1 MSKQIFGPA
10 TWALLAGV
18 VVLGAIGASVP
29 SWQFMLTVALGKGVV
44 AMGVALLLRSG
55 LASFGQALYYA
66 VGAYTV
72 GLATNLLGW
81 HELAV
86 LLPAAALAGGVL
98 AFVLGFL
105 LSRYR
110 DIFFAMLT
118 LALSMI
124 VYGLLMNTVELGGS
138 DGFNVHGLT
147 LLGLGASAPGVEG
160 AADVGL
166 AGTALFAVVFVV
178 ALVCVGLVSW
188 FMRTRAGRLGP
199 AIRNNE
205 IRVEYLGTSARAN
218 IHLSYVIAGALG
230 GLGGALSSFTIGHI
244 DPDMA
249 FWTTSGDFIF
259 IAVLSGTGFAFAPFV
274 GAILLEVVR
283 SMAYQ
288 YAPNSWH
295 IVMGVIMLAIIA
307 FLPTGLTSLRLGRK
321 KAAEASGAPQA
332 SVQQQN
338 LKGVKA

>member
-1 MSKQIFGPA
+1 MSKQTFGPG
-10 TWALLAGV
+10 TWALLAAV
-18 VVLGAIGASVP
+18 VVVGAVGAGVP

-66 VGAYTV
+66 VGAYTI
-72 GLATNLLGW
+72 GLATNVLGW

-147 LLGLGASAPGVEG
+147 LLGLGAVAEG
-160 AADVGL
+160 AHGADGGL
-166 AGTALFAVVFVV
+166 AGTALFGVVFGVSLV
-178 ALVCVGLVSW
+178 ALALVAW

-199 AIRNNE
+199 AIRDNE

-259 IAVLSGTGFAFAPFV
+259 IAVLSGTGHAFAPFV

-321 KAAEASGAPQA
+321 KAAEPGGAPQA

>member
-1 MSKQIFGPA
+1 MKKQLFGPG
-10 TWALLAGV
+10 TWALLAAMAVVGV
-18 VVLGAIGASVP
+18 IGAGVHQ
-29 SWQFMLTVALGKGVV
+29 WQFLLTVALGKGVV

-81 HELAV
+81 HDLAV
-86 LLPAAALAGGVL
+86 LLPSAAAAGAVL

-124 VYGLLMNTVELGGS
+124 FYGLLMNTVELGGS

-147 LLGLGASAPGVEG
+147 LFGLGGEG
-160 AADVGL
+160 GGL
-166 AGTALFAVVFVV
+166 AGTALFAVVFVM
-178 ALVCVGLVSW
+178 ALLCIGLVSW

-199 AIRNNE
+199 AIRDNE
-205 IRVEYLGTSARAN
+205 IRVEYLGTSARTN
-218 IHLSYVIAGALG
+218 IHVSYVIAGALG
-230 GLGGALSSFTIGHI
+230 GLGGALSAFTIGHI

-259 IAVLSGTGFAFAPFV
+259 IAVLSGTGLAYAPFV
-274 GAILLEVVR
+274 GAIVLEIVR
-283 SMAYQ
+283 ALAYQ

-295 IVMGVIMLAIIA
+295 IVLGVIMLAIIA
-307 FLPTGLTSLRLGRK
+307 FLPAGLTSLRLRRS
-321 KAAEASGAPQA
+321 KAQAPSAPQA
-332 SVQQQN
+332 SVHPPV
-338 LKGVKA
+338 KGAKA

>member
-1 MSKQIFGPA
+1 MSKQSFGPG

-18 VVLGAIGASVP
+18 VALGVIGASVQ

-44 AMGVALLLRSG
+44 AIGVALLLRSG

-66 VGAYTV
+66 VGAYTI

-81 HELAV
+81 HELAL
-86 LLPAAALAGGVL
+86 LLPAAAAAGAVL

-147 LLGLGASAPGVEG
+147 LLGLGAATDGTEG
-160 AADVGL
+160 GL
-166 AGTALFAVVFVV
+166 AGTALFGVVFAVS
-178 ALVCVGLVSW
+178 LVCVALVSW
-188 FMRTRAGRLGP
+188 FMRTRPGRLGP
-199 AIRNNE
+199 AIRDNE
-205 IRVEYLGTSARAN
+205 IRVEYLGTSARNN
-218 IHLSYVIAGALG
+218 IHLTYVIAGALG
-230 GLGGALSSFTIGHI
+230 GLGGALSSFTVGHI

-259 IAVLSGTGFAFAPFV
+259 IAVLSGTGYAFAPFI

-295 IVMGVIMLAIIA
+295 LVMGVIMLAIIA

-321 KAAEASGAPQA
+321 KAVEPGAPQA
-332 SVQQQN
+332 SVKQQTM
-338 LKGVKA
+338 KGVKA

>member
-1 MSKQIFGPA
+1 
-10 TWALLAGV
+10 
-18 VVLGAIGASVP
+18 
-29 SWQFMLTVALGKGVV
+29 
-44 AMGVALLLRSG
+44 
-55 LASFGQALYYA
+55 
-66 VGAYTV
+66 
-72 GLATNLLGW
+72 
-81 HELAV
+81 
-86 LLPAAALAGGVL
+86 VL

-138 DGFNVHGLT
+138 DGFNVHGIT
-147 LLGLGASAPGVEG
+147 LFGVGASVGGEASAGG
-160 AADVGL
+160 GL
-166 AGTALFAVVFVV
+166 AGTALFAVVYVV
-178 ALVCVGLVSW
+178 SLVCIGLVAW

-199 AIRNNE
+199 AIRDNE
-205 IRVEYLGTSARAN
+205 IRVEYLGTSARRN

-230 GLGGALSSFTIGHI
+230 GLGGALSAFTIGHI

-259 IAVLSGTGFAFAPFV
+259 IAVLSGTGYAFAPFV
-274 GAILLEVVR
+274 GAIVLELVR
-283 SMAYQ
+283 TLAYQ

-307 FLPTGLTSLRLGRK
+307 FLPSGLTSLKLWRG
-321 KAAEASGAPQA
+321 KAATPGAPQA
-332 SVQQQN
+332 STRSNVPPSA
-338 LKGVKA
+338 KGAKA